1 MNNNN
6 PDLKPTIINIVILS
20 VLIIIVVGTGYAI
33 YHFTRKKNESSSGEC
48 YEYEYASDTIKHDP
62 VKNNLLN
69 CPPNPLNYSFTF
81 FLEINDFYYN
91 RGYWKCIMLKGTE
104 VLESHRATRCVE
116 SIAERKTKSLETCQT
131 ENEEDIYNCD
141 SSGKD
146 IENCNKLKATLNSNV
161 ILNPEDASDGLG
173 NRLDVICRAL
183 KIGDKGKDMVCDS
196 AANCGLFSKTGQET
210 DSFPMRK
217 GTCRT
222 FLEKHKT
229 YCDKVYAL
237 DKRVERR
244 DNRERN
250 EMIMT
255 EAQRELAKS
264 GGREEA
270 DILEVRNNPNID
282 NEMRFAEY
290 DNICNQQNY
299 LRDYP
304 DLLPS
309 EIEELNETDLINRT
323 KKSSL
328 NDASAE
334 NEPYNLEGC
343 YSLDDIT
350 EIGNTD
356 DDLNSKLD
364 GLEVS
369 IQKTEM
375 LNLCN
380 TKAEELGY
388 EYFGIRTTAV
398 AVVADPS
405 TSTVAEYKCY
415 FCNKEDLETKTK
427 KFVNC
432 KRINIVNNHTNIYVT
447 KVKKPGETIV
457 KDCWQDIVENYPYQ
471 NPGVWIHP
479 FTNNIRIILTTNSNE
494 PHPSFMKHFD
504 LPTTNNKQNYSLR
517 QIEDIS
523 PAPEV
528 SKCDLGAL
536 NTQKNYYR
544 EYFDILNVPINN
556 EFHLGLIIAGKSASV
571 YINGELNQTQNL
583 FGDPTFNAGPLQ
595 INPGQKDYTEIKL
608 GGVVRDFKFCPK
620 VLSTDDIL
628 NQISN
633 RKSTQEVRLLNQ

>member
-33 YHFTRKKNESSSGEC
+33 YHFTRKKNESSLGEC

-116 SIAERKTKSLETCQT
+116 SIANKEAVNLSSC
-131 ENEEDIYNCD
+131 NIEDNCD
-141 SSGKD
+141 TD
-146 IENCNKLKATLNSNV
+146 QCDKLKATLNSNV

-183 KIGDKGKDMVCDS
+183 NIGDEGKEMVCNR
-196 AANCGLFSKTGQET
+196 AANCGLFINDKGN
-210 DSFPMRK
+210 FPMRK

-244 DNRERN
+244 DDRERN
-250 EMIMT
+250 EMIMA

-309 EIEELNETDLINRT
+309 EIEELKETDLINRT

-343 YSLDDIT
+343 YSLDDIENDEKTDPVLNSELDGKTDT
-350 EIGNTD
+350 EI
-356 DDLNSKLD
+356 
-364 GLEVS
+364 
-369 IQKTEM
+369 

-388 EYFGIRTTAV
+388 EYFGIRTTVDV
-398 AVVADPS
+398 A
-405 TSTVAEYKCY
+405 TVAKYKCY

-427 KFVNC
+427 NFVKEQC
-432 KRINIVNNHTNIYVT
+432 KRINNTVSEDNIYVT

-494 PHPSFMKHFD
+494 PHHSFITHFD

-517 QIEDIS
+517 QIEDTS

-528 SKCDLGAL
+528 SKCDLGGF

-556 EFHLGLIIAGKSASV
+556 EFHLGLIIAGKSATV

-595 INPGQKDYTEIKL
+595 INPGQKDYKEIKL

-620 VLSTDDIL
+620 VLSTVDIQ
-628 NQISN
+628 NQINN
-633 RKSTQEVRLLNQ
+633 RKSKQEVRLLNQ